1 MRDYRT
7 INRRAWGRLAEHG
20 CIWTRPVSEGDLA
33 RARELVDPY
42 GWVEWKPALEV
53 LCLASGGGQQA
64 VLFAAAGAR
73 VTSYDLTPEQLE
85 RDRET
90 ARRFGL
96 HVETVQGDMCDLRA
110 LVEAGRTYDLVY
122 QPVSSDYVPDV
133 NAVYR
138 EVARV
143 LRPGGQ
149 YLVTHWNPVYWQLD
163 ERWDDGYRVVRPQ
176 RPGQGLLQE
185 FWEID
190 GQRVPIGTVEFFHP
204 LDDLIGGLCRAG
216 FVIEDFREGDRGDPD
231 APPGSWEH
239 LRSFFPPLLA
249 IKARRVHPR

>member
-1 MRDYRT
+1 M
-7 INRRAWGRLAEHG
+7 
-20 CIWTRPVSEGDLA
+20 
-33 RARELVDPY
+33 
-42 GWVEWKPALEV
+42 
-53 LCLASGGGQQA
+53 
-64 VLFAAAGAR
+64 
-73 VTSYDLTPEQLE
+73 TSYDLTPEQLE

-96 HVETVQGDMCDLRA
+96 HVETVEGDMCDLGA
-110 LVEAGRTYDLVY
+110 LVEAGRTYDLAY

-133 NAVYR
+133 HAVYR

-163 ERWDDGYRVVRPQ
+163 ERWADGYQVVRPQ

-190 GQRVPIGTVEFFHP
+190 GQRVPIGTMEFFHP

-216 FVIEDFREGDRGDPD
+216 FVIEDFREGDRGDPG

-239 LRSFFPPLLA
+239 LRSSFPPLLA
-249 IKARRVHPR
+249 VKARRVHRR

>member
-1 MRDYRT
+1 MDDYCA
-7 INRRAWGRLAEHG
+7 INRRAWSKLAQHG
-20 CIWTRPVSEGDLA
+20 CIWTRPVSDEVLA

-42 GWVEWKPALEV
+42 GWLEWKPALEV

-64 VLFAAAGAR
+64 VRLG
-73 VTSYDLTPEQLE
+73 
-85 RDRET
+85 
-90 ARRFGL
+90 
-96 HVETVQGDMCDLRA
+96 A
-110 LVEAGRTYDLVY
+110 LVETGRSYDLVY
-122 QPVSSDYVPDV
+122 QPVSTDYVPDV

-163 ERWDDGYRVVRPQ
+163 ERWADGYRVVRPQ
-176 RPGQGLLQE
+176 RPGQALVQE

-190 GQRVPIGTVEFFHP
+190 GQRVPIGTLEFFHP

-239 LRSFFPPLLA
+239 LRNFFPPLLA